1 MHSLVISVISVV
13 LVVVLVMATTY
24 YGGRTFTQSRA
35 RAEAVAVSGQGQQY
49 LMAAQLFR
57 TDIGRWP
64 SGISEL
70 VSSNY
75 LKGVQAAPIGVW
87 DTVQA
92 GAPYYWLHAAVPE
105 PHCRMFNLIAR
116 RDDGIY
122 AAARPSLRAQCFGP
136 AAPYTLVMGGADGW
150 DGPTLSEVLPAAD
163 ASLQVDESGGG
174 YAVAPTP
181 AN

>member
-13 LVVVLVMATTY
+13 LVVVLVLATIY

-35 RAEAVAVSGQGQQY
+35 RADAVTVSGQGQQY
-49 LMAAQLFR
+49 LMAAQMFR
-57 TDIGRWP
+57 TEVGRWP
-64 SGISEL
+64 LSLSEL

-75 LKGVQAAPIGVW
+75 LKGVQDAPMGTWEI
-87 DTVQA
+87 VQA

-105 PHCRMFNLIAR
+105 SHCRMFNLIVR

-122 AAARPSLRAQCFGP
+122 TAARPSLRAQCFGS
-136 AAPYTLVMGGADGW
+136 AAPYTLVMGGAGGW
-150 DGPTLSEVLPAAD
+150 DGPALSEVLPAAD